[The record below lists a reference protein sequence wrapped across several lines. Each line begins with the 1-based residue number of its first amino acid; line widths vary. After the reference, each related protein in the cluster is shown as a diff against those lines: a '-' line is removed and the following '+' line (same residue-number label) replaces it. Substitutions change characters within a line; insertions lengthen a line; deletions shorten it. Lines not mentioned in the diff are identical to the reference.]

1 MKVFFYN
8 LGYFLKEA
16 VRIIRFQTLSNVL
29 SVIGTALIL
38 FLLGLV
44 LAGWSIGDSLVTS
57 LEEEAAV
64 SAYFADN
71 IKEEQ
76 ALQLTDQIHAME
88 GVLTAT
94 YQNEEEAY
102 ELNKRLLGNE
112 AEILSLFEENP
123 FEAFIDI
130 RIELDSMDT
139 ILQQVSDLEG
149 IEYVRDNRE
158 ILERLKG
165 IVSAVKLL
173 GILIA
178 MAVAITTLMIIS
190 HMIRQGIYNNKD
202 QIRTLRLLGAPGSFI
217 GLPFILTGTL
227 LTVIGGIGSAL
238 FLSYLLTKGY
248 GELSGYLMF
257 LPFPFMEEL
266 REWISSIIMLVS
278 LALGFFGSLFGLTS
292 ISKSD

>member
-1 MKVFFYN
+1 MKVFIYN

-16 VRIIRFQTLSNVL
+16 VRIIRFQTLSNLL

-44 LAGWSIGDSLVTS
+44 LAGWNIGDNLVTS
-57 LEEEAAV
+57 LEKEAAV
-64 SAYFADN
+64 SAYFSDN
-71 IKEEQ
+71 IKEEL
-76 ALQLTDQIHAME
+76 ALQLTDQINAME

-94 YQNEEEAY
+94 YQNEDEAY

-158 ILERLKG
+158 ILGRLKG

-190 HMIRQGIYNNKD
+190 HMIRQGIYNNKE

-257 LPFPFMEEL
+257 LPFPSMEEL
-266 REWISSIIMLVS
+266 REWISSIIVLVS
-278 LALGFFGSLFGLTS
+278 LGLGFFGSLFGLTS

>member
-1 MKVFFYN
+1 MKVLFYN

-16 VRIIRFQTLSNVL
+16 VRIIRFQPLSNL
-29 SVIGTALIL
+29 FSVIGTALIL

-44 LAGWSIGDSLVTS
+44 LAGWSIGDKLVTS

-76 ALQLTDQIHAME
+76 ALQLTDQINAME

-112 AEILSLFEENP
+112 AEILTLFEENP

-139 ILQQVSDLEG
+139 ILQKVSDLEG

-190 HMIRQGIYNNKD
+190 HMIRQGIYNNKE

-217 GLPFILTGTL
+217 GLPFVLTGTL
-227 LTVIGGIGSAL
+227 LTVIGGVGSAL

-257 LPFPFMEEL
+257 LPFPPMVEL
-266 REWISSIIMLVS
+266 REWISSIIILVS

-292 ISKSD
+292 IRKSD

>member
-16 VRIIRFQTLSNVL
+16 VRIIRFQTLSNLL

-76 ALQLTDQIHAME
+76 ALQLTDQINAME

-130 RIELDSMDT
+130 RIELDSMDA
-139 ILQQVSDLEG
+139 ILQQVSNLEG

-190 HMIRQGIYNNKD
+190 HMIRQGIYNNKE

-227 LTVIGGIGSAL
+227 LTVIGGLGSAI

-257 LPFPFMEEL
+257 LPFPPMEEL
-266 REWISSIIMLVS
+266 REWISSIIVLVS

>member
-16 VRIIRFQTLSNVL
+16 VRIIRFQTLSNLL

-76 ALQLTDQIHAME
+76 ALQLTDQINGME

-130 RIELDSMDT
+130 RIELDSMDA
-139 ILQQVSDLEG
+139 ILQQVSNLEG

-190 HMIRQGIYNNKD
+190 HMIRQGIYNNKE

-227 LTVIGGIGSAL
+227 LTVIGGLGSAI

-257 LPFPFMEEL
+257 LPFPPMEEL
-266 REWISSIIMLVS
+266 REWISSIIVLVS

>member
-16 VRIIRFQTLSNVL
+16 LRIIRFQPLSNL
-29 SVIGTALIL
+29 FSVIGTALIL

-44 LAGWSIGDSLVTS
+44 LAGWSIGDKLVTS

-76 ALQLTDQIHAME
+76 ALQLTDQIKAME

-102 ELNKRLLGNE
+102 ELNKKLLGNE

-190 HMIRQGIYNNKD
+190 HMIRQGIYNNKE

-217 GLPFILTGTL
+217 GLPFVLTGTL
-227 LTVIGGIGSAL
+227 LTVIGGLGSAI

-257 LPFPFMEEL
+257 LPFPPMEEL
-266 REWISSIIMLVS
+266 REWISSIIVLVS